1 MLVTQT
7 RNRAELWKSP
17 DPGDGEDI
25 PSPEESG
32 GFWVVTG
39 NLRRDQ
45 TQAETGVLSPEIVGR
60 EGNWTRMLMQ
70 WGNLKVASLVAWG
83 QGGVF
88 PSSVETDNLMR
99 NSQWRKSLRNE
110 SPQGVKVRSQVSD
123 NGNDIHRA
131 QIQDKRKDIS
141 TYIMWGARSSHAEGA
156 APVVTCAH
164 C

>member
-60 EGNWTRMLMQ
+60 EGN
-70 WGNLKVASLVAWG
+70 
-83 QGGVF
+83 
-88 PSSVETDNLMR
+88 
-99 NSQWRKSLRNE
+99 
-110 SPQGVKVRSQVSD
+110 
-123 NGNDIHRA
+123 
-131 QIQDKRKDIS
+131 
-141 TYIMWGARSSHAEGA
+141 
-156 APVVTCAH
+156 
-164 C
+164 